1 MSKSRLRR
9 PESSGKAE
17 RTMTYCVGML
27 VEAGLVMIAD
37 TRTNAGVDDISV
49 YRKLHVLAEGP
60 DRIVFAATAGNLST
74 TQTVLAQL
82 EEGLPASEAGSQPRR
97 IADMTSMFRVA
108 QLVGEAIQLAAA
120 SIGKALEA
128 AQLSAGV
135 SFLVGGRIAGGPLA
149 LYRLYPEGNF
159 IECQQEQPFLQIG
172 ETKYGKPI
180 LDRALHYDTPLEEVV
195 KVGLISFDSTLR
207 SNLAVGRPLDLIV
220 IPADVGQPVIKR
232 RIENDDP
239 YFNDLS
245 TRWSLMLNE
254 ARATIPDP
262 PFMAD

>member
-1 MSKSRLRR
+1 
-9 PESSGKAE
+9 
-17 RTMTYCVGML
+17 ML

-49 YRKLHVLAEGP
+49 YRKLHTLADSP
-60 DRIVFAATAGNLST
+60 DHLVFAATSGNLSA
-74 TQTVLAQL
+74 TQMVLAQL
-82 EEGLPASEAGSQPRR
+82 AEGMPSPEGGEVPRR
-97 IADMTSMFRVA
+97 ITDMPSMFRVA
-108 QLVGEAIQLAAA
+108 QLVGEAVQNARVSL
-120 SIGKALEA
+120 GRALEA
-128 AQLSAGV
+128 ASVDASV
-135 SFLVGGRIAGGPLA
+135 SILLGGRVGDQPVT
-149 LYRLYPEGNF
+149 LYRLYAEGNF

-180 LDRALHYDTPLEEVV
+180 LDRALQYATPLEEAV

-207 SNLAVGRPLDLIV
+207 SNLAVGRPLDLV
-220 IPADVGQPVIKR
+220 VVPANPESPLIER
-232 RIENDDP
+232 RIGTDDL

-262 PFMAD
+262 PFMME

>member
-1 MSKSRLRR
+1 
-9 PESSGKAE
+9 
-17 RTMTYCVGML
+17 MTYCVGML

-60 DRIVFAATAGNLST
+60 DRIVMAASAGNLSV
-74 TQTVLAQL
+74 TQSVLGQL
-82 EEGLPASEAGSQPRR
+82 AEGLASADPDLPPRM
-97 IADMTSMFRVA
+97 IATAPSMFRVA
-108 QLVGEAIQLAAA
+108 QMVGEAVHEQRAVVA
-120 SIGKALEA
+120 KALEA
-128 AQLSAGV
+128 SQLSPSA
-135 SFLVGGRIAGGPLA
+135 SMLVGGRIGDQPLR
-149 LYRLYPEGNF
+149 LYRIYAEGNF
-159 IECQQEQPFLQIG
+159 IECQKEQPFLQIG
-172 ETKYGKPI
+172 EMKYGKPI

-220 IPADVGQPVIKR
+220 IPADPALPVIRR
-232 RIENDDP
+232 RIENDDA

-262 PFMAD
+262 PFMMG